1 MLKERGKDDLS
12 FVLPIADFKI
22 DQHFRELFLFSSSMV
37 LKYNVFIFFLFNL
50 LNKLLKVLYFLIF
63 SSVGLCILRENNFPL
78 FIEEFSN
85 PVVNQGYL
93 FVNLALD
100 ETSRNGNYASN
111 SAKYI
116 SIKFV

>member
-37 LKYNVFIFFLFNL
+37 LKYNVFIFLFNL

-78 FIEEFSN
+78 FIEEFSS
-85 PVVNQGYL
+85 PVVNQGCL

-100 ETSRNGNYASN
+100 ETSRNGNDVSN

-116 SIKFV
+116 SIIFV